1 MFLDWEKGQV
11 EFWDAMRDK
20 LLFTFT
26 HRFTETLYPYFESS
40 CSKCWLVVLPQ
51 RVYVEV
57 KLDPIPEDDDGDQI
71 PHDGSSNEGEDT
83 KIRSTDDSKLTET
96 GSPVE
101 AQISMTGSPKISTTD
116 QNHETRSPD
125 KTSNTGSAQMMG
137 RIPKTKS
144 TGKGKGKIPHT
155 GFAVEKQ
162 ITNTRSNGSYHITK
176 DRPLVQVRRT
186 ESTE

>member
-71 PHDGSSNEGEDT
+71 PHDGSSKEGEDT
-83 KIRSTDDSKLTET
+83 KTRSTDDSKLTET

-101 AQISMTGSPKISTTD
+101 DQISMTGLPKISTTD

-155 GFAVEKQ
+155 GSAVQKQ